1 MITNVSEV
9 QGMGVQTAPEI
20 LLKST
25 IRLVKYIRPYI

>member
-9 QGMGVQTAPEI
+9 QVMDIQTAQEM

-25 IRLVKYIRPYI
+25 SHLVKYIRPYI